1 MAVLVENVQK
11 RKTRKGNDFVLADF
25 SDQSGQFSAS
35 CFEEGLV
42 DSFVRWAKD
51 GTCVLLNVELD
62 SPGADEPPR
71 VTVRGAK
78 PMSEV
83 TGDVRMLLTLNVDR
97 IAAVQELALL
107 LRPGAKACGEV
118 VVRLQLEDGR
128 DQVVRLGRDFELDG
142 DFAERLSEV
151 EGLSEISLTA
161 RRAGDHLRLVA

>member
-35 CFEEGLV
+35 CFEESLV

-78 PMSEV
+78 PLADVS
-83 TGDVRMLLTLNVDR
+83 GDVRMVLSLEVDR
-97 IAAVQELALL
+97 VDAIQQLALL
-107 LRPGAKACGEV
+107 LNPGPKGGGEV
-118 VVRLQLEDGR
+118 IVKLRLEDGGV
-128 DQVVRLGRDFELDG
+128 QQVRLGRDFALDG
-142 DFAERLSEV
+142 EFAERLADI
-151 EGLSEISLTA
+151 EGLSDVSLTA
-161 RRAGDHLRLVA
+161 RRSDHLRLVA